1 MVMNGENAG
10 SADGTGTGTGSGA
23 GAGSG
28 NGLGGGFVDGGA
40 PGRQTSGPA
49 ASGRTVSDPA
59 APGRPASARTVSARA
74 VAAHAVSA
82 RAREGSS
89 APVGLRE
96 RKKQLTYQAVSD
108 AAIALFLERGFDKVS
123 VAEVAAA
130 ADISKPTL
138 FRYFPAKEDLVLHRF
153 ADHEDESAR
162 VVAARPAG
170 ESPLDALHRHFLDG
184 LDRRDPVTGLCDA
197 PEVLAFMRLLY
208 GTPALVARMY
218 AYQGRSEAALADALG
233 GGLPERLAAGQ
244 IVAVLRILALDN
256 WRRIDAGESADEVRV
271 GAARAADAAFAQ
283 LRTGLEA
290 PSRTDP
296 EATSQTD
303 PEATPNG

>member
-10 SADGTGTGTGSGA
+10 SADGTGSGTGSGA
-23 GAGSG
+23 GAGPGAGSG
-28 NGLGGGFVDGGA
+28 NGLGDGFVDGGA

-59 APGRPASARTVSARA
+59 APGRPASARTVAARA
-74 VAAHAVSA
+74 VAARAVSA

-233 GGLPERLAAGQ
+233 GGLPARLAAGQ

-256 WRRIDAGESADEVRV
+256 WRRIDAGESADAVRV

-283 LRTGLEA
+283 LRTGLDA
-290 PSRTDP
+290 AARTDP
-296 EATSQTD
+296 DAATD
-303 PEATPNG
+303 G